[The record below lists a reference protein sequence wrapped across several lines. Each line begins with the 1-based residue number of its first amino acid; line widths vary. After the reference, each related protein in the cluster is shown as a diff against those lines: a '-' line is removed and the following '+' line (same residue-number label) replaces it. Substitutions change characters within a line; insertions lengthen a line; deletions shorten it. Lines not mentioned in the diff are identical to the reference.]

1 MTEETKKPV
10 FTNLQKNT
18 VKSIARSLTPL
29 ERKWDK
35 LQEKKKEYLANIE
48 KTELELSEEM
58 QKVRSSILTF
68 TGGYTLEE
76 VLEVPVELSVVEESS
91 EVEVLETKAD
101 VELEKEDAAELDLE
115 PIAETITTSEVDD
128 LPFPLV

>member
-91 EVEVLETKAD
+91 EVEVLEIKAD
-101 VELEKEDAAELDLE
+101 VELEKEDVAELDLE
-115 PIAETITTSEVDD
+115 PIAETVTTSEVDD

>member
-35 LQEKKKEYLANIE
+35 LQEKKKEYLTNIE

-91 EVEVLETKAD
+91 EVEVLEVKAD

-115 PIAETITTSEVDD
+115 PIAEIVTTSEVDD